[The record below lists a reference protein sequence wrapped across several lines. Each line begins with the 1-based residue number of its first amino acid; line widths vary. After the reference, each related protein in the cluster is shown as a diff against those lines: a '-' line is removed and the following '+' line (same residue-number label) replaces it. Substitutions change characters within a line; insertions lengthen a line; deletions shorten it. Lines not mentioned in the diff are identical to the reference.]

1 MSLHGIS
8 TKQWVH
14 YGISWSCK
22 PIPNAFYTI
31 PTLSIRTL
39 ELGIDISETIDIE
52 IVDEIHHVINFSTP
66 CRKTWALL
74 NIFNYRFNFILT
86 FISEENTN
94 QICIVVPQISY
105 GTSATTQ
112 DTWVRSWQ
120 WGKSY
125 QRKQWCHFTR
135 LCNTGNTFYHIITSS
150 SNISGHHKDKLCYN
164 FTNKLI

>member
-105 GTSATTQ
+105 GTSPTTQ
-112 DTWVRSWQ
+112 DNWVRFCQQGRIRENDVILLDLSNNLPPQ
-120 WGKSY
+120 SY
-125 QRKQWCHFTR
+125 
-135 LCNTGNTFYHIITSS
+135 IITSS
-150 SNISGHHKDKLCYN
+150 GNNIFWHQKDKLN
-164 FTNKLI
+164 